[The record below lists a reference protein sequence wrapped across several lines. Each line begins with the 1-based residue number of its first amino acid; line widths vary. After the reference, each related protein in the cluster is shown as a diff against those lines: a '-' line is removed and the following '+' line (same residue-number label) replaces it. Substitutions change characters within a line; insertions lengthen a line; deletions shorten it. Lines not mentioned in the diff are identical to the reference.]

1 MRLRLPRIIQR
12 FKTSDKGNVAV
23 VFGLSAMALLGLTGG
38 ALDYYSAVNLKSK
51 LQDAMDAS
59 VLSGLRHP
67 EANRNTE
74 ATRVF
79 HNNLPDNLS
88 SITPSYI
95 PGENSLTGNASF
107 ASPTTIL
114 NLLGITSIPLS
125 VTATAQ
131 GTPVKGKTAGPCV
144 YVLDPSGSQT
154 LRVNSGPDIV
164 APECELHVR
173 STAREAAVF
182 NSGIK
187 LDFKK
192 ICVASSTVLDNHRG
206 LKNVELK
213 CDAHPDPY
221 AGKLPSVNAGSCQ
234 HSNLNINGGNQ
245 TLNPGTY
252 CGWTNFNGG
261 PNIKLNPGLYVI
273 QNGGWNVNGGNWT
286 GDGVTFYFADQSK
299 IQFNSDVALNL
310 KAPSSGTY
318 KDILIFEKPGL
329 GISDFILNDARSNEM
344 NGLIW
349 LPSRRVTY
357 NSKSQMSS
365 HHMTLVSWQLTLN
378 QTKWRLD
385 PEASGQVEAS
395 AGSSLTNIRLTR

>member
-1 MRLRLPRIIQR
+1 MNLRAPRLLKR
-12 FKTSDKGNVAV
+12 FKKSVAGNVTVIFGISSLAL
-23 VFGLSAMALLGLTGG
+23 FGLAGG
-38 ALDYYSAVNLKSK
+38 AIDYYAAVNLKSSV
-51 LQDAMDAS
+51 QDAMDAS
-59 VLSGLRHP
+59 VLSAMHHP
-67 EANRNTE
+67 EAERGAE
-74 ATRVF
+74 AQKVF
-79 HNNLPDNLS
+79 LINLPNSVQDINPLY
-88 SITPSYI
+88 TP
-95 PGENSLTGNASF
+95 GTNSLTGEANF
-107 ASPTTIL
+107 ASETTLL
-114 NLLGITSIPLS
+114 NLFGIKSIPLA
-125 VTATAQ
+125 VTSTAQ
-131 GTPVKGKTAGPCV
+131 GIPVNGKTAGPCV
-144 YVLDPSGSQT
+144 YVIDPTGSQT
-154 LRVNSGPDIV
+154 FRVNSGPDIE
-164 APECELHVR
+164 APECEIHVR

-206 LKNVELK
+206 LKNLELK
-213 CDAHPDPY
+213 CDAQPDPY
-221 AGKLPSVNAGSCQ
+221 AGELPTVNAGSCQ
-234 HSNLNINGGNQ
+234 YSNMNINGGSQ

-252 CGWTNFNGG
+252 CGWTNFNGN

-273 QNGGWNVNGGNWT
+273 KDGGWNVNGGDWA
-286 GDGVTFYFADQSK
+286 GDGVSFYFADQSK

-318 KDILIFEKPGL
+318 KDILFFEKPGL

-395 AGSSLTNIRLTR
+395 AGSTLTNIRLSR